1 MTAFCPTVVL
11 ITGASSGFGSAVA
24 ERFAARGVRV
34 VLAARRLDKLR
45 ALQHRLGEKAVA
57 LELDVRDTAR
67 ICEALA
73 SLPSEFRE
81 VDCLINNAGLALGI
95 SPAQAADPGHW
106 ERMIET
112 NCLGLAAMTR
122 AVLPGMVERGRGH
135 VINIGSV
142 AGRYPYP
149 GANVYGATKAFVH
162 QFSLALRSDL
172 HGTGVRVSCL
182 EPGMC
187 GGTEFSQ
194 VRFEGDASRAAAV
207 YKGMQPIM
215 PQDIAE
221 SVEWLATRP
230 QHLNVNV
237 LEMMPTQQSLG
248 VFQVARSGNE

>member
-1 MTAFCPTVVL
+1 MTPFIPTVVL
-11 ITGASSGFGSAVA
+11 VTGASSGFGAAVA
-24 ERFAARGVRV
+24 ERFAVRGVRV

-45 ALQHRLGEKAVA
+45 ALESRLGDKAVS

-67 ICEALA
+67 IGEVLA
-73 SLPSEFRE
+73 SLPSGFRD
-81 VDCLINNAGLALGI
+81 VDCLVNNAGLALGI
-95 SPAQAADPGHW
+95 AAAQDADPGHW

-122 AVLPGMVERGRGH
+122 AVLPGMVERARGH

-142 AGRYPYP
+142 AGRYRYP

-172 HGTGVRVSCL
+172 HGTGVRVSCV

-194 VRFEGDASRAAAV
+194 VRFEGDTGRAAAV
-207 YKGMQPIM
+207 YEGMQPLT
-215 PQDIAE
+215 PEDIAE
-221 SVEWLATRP
+221 SIEWIATRP
-230 QHLNVNV
+230 PHLNVNV
-237 LEMMPTQQSLG
+237 LELMPTQQSFG
-248 VFQVARSGNE
+248 AFQVAKTGA